1 MSEIRY
7 FFNNPV
13 AEKVR
18 EEGRVE
24 GREEGRA
31 EDRSE
36 ITLEILEWRG
46 IRVSG
51 AVRERVLACTDLEQL
66 KIWSQRA
73 IHVARAEDLFS
84 G

>member
-7 FFNNPV
+7 FFDNPV

-18 EEGRVE
+18 EEGRV
-24 GREEGRA
+24 

-46 IRVSG
+46 IPVTG

-66 KIWSQRA
+66 KVWSQRA
-73 IHVARAEDLFS
+73 VHVMCAEDLFS